1 MKTSAVSSDGVSMS
15 AGEHESNHQLM
26 YSCIV
31 IHCLF
36 FMCILTIQYIYIFYI
51 QWWIW
56 RTCGRKSL
64 SSRQRKIHENTAHYL
79 QLRYC
84 RVPDKFVEI

>member
-15 AGEHESNHQLM
+15 AGEKNSFHEPVHESNHQLM

-36 FMCILTIQYIYIFYI
+36 FMCILTIYSIYIYIVIIYSGGFGVLPHPFRPDSGKYM
-51 QWWIW
+51 
-56 RTCGRKSL
+56 
-64 SSRQRKIHENTAHYL
+64 KIRHTTFN
-79 QLRYC
+79 
-84 RVPDKFVEI
+84 